1 MNDKEEIRDIL
12 LRIESDTS
20 DLVDRVAR
28 LEAEVSH
35 LTGNVAR
42 PEPEPPARTNRRGD
56 TIWTYGPSIRYNH
69 V

>member
-35 LTGNVAR
+35 LTGNVAK
-42 PEPEPPARTNRRGD
+42 PEPPARTNRRGD

>member
-1 MNDKEEIRDIL
+1 MNDKEEIYNML
-12 LRIESDTS
+12 LRIESDNA

-35 LTGNVAR
+35 LTANTRA
-42 PEPEPPARTNRRGD
+42 PEQPARLKRKTD
-56 TIWTYGPSIRYNH
+56 TIWTYGPSVKYNR